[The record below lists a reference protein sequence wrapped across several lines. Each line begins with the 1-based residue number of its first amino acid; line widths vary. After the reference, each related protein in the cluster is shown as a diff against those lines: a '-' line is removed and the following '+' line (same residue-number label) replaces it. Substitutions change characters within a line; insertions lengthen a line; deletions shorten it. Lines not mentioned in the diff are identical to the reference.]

1 MKNKLL
7 FAIAGLT
14 VFIMEC
20 AFRCIN
26 IDAENIYYWLAVLI
40 AGTAYI
46 GIFVTVNADYFIKLL
61 FKKRKPQAQRP
72 EASKKEIKNRTTLIV
87 PETRGEINDR

>member
-26 IDAENIYYWLAVLI
+26 IDDENIYYWLAVLI

-87 PETRGEINDR
+87 PEIRGEINDR